1 MLHDGVDLRGI
12 MSSANKLIAEAI
24 GTFMLVSAVLG
35 AALISGNAAGLGV
48 ALCIGFTVMAMVY
61 AVGPISGGHFNP
73 AVTLGLAVAGRFEK
87 RQILPY
93 WAAQVAGGVL
103 AAIFFAIVIKAKGD
117 LPAGFASNGYGEHSG
132 GGYPMISA
140 LLMELVQTALFIF
153 VIARVTRPNGAGNLA
168 PVAIGLT
175 LAALHIM
182 SIPVANTSVNPARS
196 IATAVIE
203 GGWALQQLWLFIV
216 APLAGGAIGG
226 AIDKVLGDNKQ

>member
-1 MLHDGVDLRGI
+1 MT
-12 MSSANKLIAEAI
+12 ATNKLLAEAI

-48 ALCIGFTVMAMVY
+48 ALCIGFAVMAMIY

-73 AVTLGLAVAGRFEK
+73 AVTLGLFAAGRFERK
-87 RQILPY
+87 DLVPY

-103 AAIFFAIVIKAKGD
+103 SAIFFAIVISAKGTG
-117 LPAGFASNGYGEHSG
+117 LPEGFAANGYGAHSG

-140 LLMELVQTALFIF
+140 LLMEIVQTALFIL
-153 VIARVTRPNGAGNLA
+153 VIARVTRGKGGAGIMA

-196 IATAVIE
+196 IAAAAFG
-203 GGWALQQLWLFIV
+203 GGWAWAQLWLFIV
-216 APLAGGAIGG
+216 APLIGGAIGG
-226 AIDKVLGDNKQ
+226 AADKYLGENP

>member
-1 MLHDGVDLRGI
+1 

-73 AVTLGLAVAGRFEK
+73 AVTLGLAVAGRFEN
-87 RQILPY
+87 RQVLPY

-103 AAIFFAIVIKAKGD
+103 AAIFFAIVIKLKGD

-140 LLMELVQTALFIF
+140 LLMEVVQTALFIF
-153 VIARVTRPNGAGNLA
+153 VIARVTRSNGAGNMA

-175 LAALHIM
+175 LAAMHIM

-203 GGWALQQLWLFIV
+203 GGWALQQLWLFIL
-216 APLAGGAIGG
+216 APLVGGAIGG
-226 AIDKVLGDNKQ
+226 AIDKFLGDNKQ